1 MLKKIALL
9 LIIFA
14 SAFSGFAQPEW
25 RQIPANPNI
34 ESSNSYDIA
43 VGENGLYYAI
53 YTKYNNSTLVFD
65 IYFDYYTYQSGWNN
79 MLIAPTTNGFDI
91 TVKTIRSG
99 TNIYA
104 MANTSAGDELTV
116 FQISGNTAYQLLVN
130 NFTNFDPYSNWR
142 FKPGVSA
149 SEFYLTYVAGGN
161 TYLYEFDYNTVAWY
175 PRGNPFAP
183 QGILPSD
190 FDLYVNQD
198 SVFVAG
204 RYYAGGTDKIKLTVA
219 QKGIWTWN
227 DYGVAYSDVYAE
239 NAGVADTVTGYS
251 QFSIFGDGNDFKRFI
266 GYDQSLSEEIE
277 ITLANG
283 TYGASATVPLDY
295 DNNTL
300 FTFSDSHAYIMTT
313 ASNLSDNNVVYK
325 RPLNETGTWSLL
337 TSSGF
342 ALPSVTTSNKKI
354 KTHNTTERIAIAYQ
368 DFTPNPAEHVFLLTN
383 TPPVITDNGSASSDL
398 CSDMLTA
405 ALTSMLVH
413 DAEMDSVT
421 FVGVTS
427 TNASV
432 IDPAGVSVYIYN
444 NGNGNF
450 EIYADATVSSLSATE
465 NVSLVFTFTDGFDQ
479 IQHQV
484 DYVVN
489 PSPVVTWT
497 DDTLTFCSNGA
508 IVDLYDFVSQPGGEF
523 GVNESSYPGHYF
535 DPTTVA
541 DPLTFSMDLYYY
553 YSNGTCSSSTT
564 VTIEAWE
571 APSAAITTTPTT
583 NCTANDGTATLT
595 ITGGT
600 TPYTFVWN
608 VGNYIDPDL
617 YQLAAGSLHADVVD
631 ANGCITVADAVL
643 ENSGAPVTGV
653 VTPIDCYGNNNGA
666 IDLTVTGLVPPL
678 TVLWSNGYSTEDI
691 SNLQPGTHEV
701 WITDASGCSVSQSFV
716 VTQPDKLDL
725 ELYASG
731 TTCGLQEG
739 SANIN
744 WLQGGSQPY
753 SYLWEDGS
761 TTDNLINLAAG
772 IYSLTVTD
780 DNGCTVSDSVVVS
793 SYNSPYTTGYDITDV
808 YCNNTDGAIHIT
820 VWSQDTTT
828 QYEWSNGATTEDLTQ
843 LSAGSYT
850 LHLFNDSGCDN
861 YEFYTVETIAPDRQ
875 PICVVTVDSTTST
888 NLVVWEKTGDW
899 LIDHYN
905 IYRETTIA
913 GQYMLIDTVSNNN
926 LSVFNDV
933 VASPIERSWQY
944 RITAVNEC
952 GVESIPSEAHKTIH
966 LTTEDLGNGDFKI
979 IWNSYQGTVFTS
991 YNLYRYTTVAGWELV
1006 SVVPATDN
1014 SFIDTPLNTSG
1025 LDYMVDFDLE
1035 NGCTAD
1041 VIRAQ
1046 DFNSARSNKDKGQ
1059 FSAGDG
1065 TGNSN
1070 NGLIE
1075 TGFDNG
1081 TVQLYPNPVTGDNI
1095 FIKLTDIKTV
1105 NFELISIT
1113 GQLIDSGV
1121 MSEGITSLNTQQ
1133 LHPGLYILN
1142 LHNENERTGIRFIVE

>member
-9 LIIFA
+9 LII
-14 SAFSGFAQPEW
+14 SVPGFSGFSQSEW
-25 RQIPANPNI
+25 RQVPDNPSI
-34 ESSNSYDIA
+34 ESANSYDIA
-43 VGENGLYYAI
+43 IGESGMYYAV
-53 YTKYNNSTLVFD
+53 YTKYNDATSLFD

-79 MLIAPTTNGFDI
+79 MLVYPTTNGFDI
-91 TVKTIRSG
+91 NVKTIRSG

-149 SEFYLTYVAGGN
+149 SEFYLTYVAGGS

-190 FDLYVNQD
+190 FDVYVNQD

-227 DYGVAYSDVYAE
+227 DYGIAYTDVYAE
-239 NAGVADTVTGYS
+239 NAGVADTVTGFS

-277 ITLANG
+277 IVLANG
-283 TYGASATVPLDY
+283 TYGASSTVPLDY

-342 ALPSVTTSNKKI
+342 ALPSITTSNKKI
-354 KTHNTTERIAIAYQ
+354 KTHNATERVAIAYQ
-368 DFTPNPAEHVFLLTN
+368 DYAPTPAEHVFLLTN
-383 TPPVITDNGSASSDL
+383 TPPIITDNGSASSNL

-405 ALTSMLVH
+405 ALTSMLVY

-427 TNASV
+427 TNTSV

-450 EIYADATVSSLSATE
+450 EIFADATLSSVSAAE

-489 PSPVVTWT
+489 PTPEVIWT
-497 DDTLTFCSNGA
+497 DDTLTFCNNGD
-508 IVDLYDFVSQPGGEF
+508 IVDLYEYVSHSGGEF

-535 DPTTVA
+535 DPTSVT
-541 DPLTFSMDLYYY
+541 DPLNFSMELYYY
-553 YSNGTCSSSTT
+553 YSNGICSSSTI
-564 VTIEAWE
+564 VTIETWE
-571 APSAAITTTPTT
+571 APSATITTTPAT
-583 NCTANDGTATLT
+583 NCATNDGTATLA
-595 ITGGT
+595 ITGGL
-600 TPYTFVWN
+600 TPYNFVWSI
-608 VGNYIDPDL
+608 GNYMDL
-617 YQLAAGSLHADVVD
+617 ELFQLAPGSLHTDVVD
-631 ANGCITVADAVL
+631 ANGCITVADAIL
-643 ENSGAPVTGV
+643 ENAGASVTGV
-653 VTPIDCYGNNNGA
+653 VTPVDCHGNNNGA

-678 TVLWSNGYSTEDI
+678 TVLWSNGFSTEDI
-691 SNLQPGTHEV
+691 TNLQPGTHEV
-701 WITDASGCSVSQSFV
+701 WITDASGCSVSQSFI
-716 VTQPDKLDL
+716 VTQPDKLNL
-725 ELYASG
+725 ELYATG

-739 SANIN
+739 GTSIN
-744 WLQGGSQPY
+744 WLEGGVQPY
-753 SYLWEDGS
+753 TYLWENGS
-761 TTDNLINLAAG
+761 TADNLINLASG

-780 DNGCTVSDSVVVS
+780 NNGCTISDSVSVY
-793 SYNSPYTTGYDITDV
+793 SYNAPYTYNSLVTDAS
-808 YCNNTDGAIHIT
+808 CSNADGSIELE
-820 VWSQDTTT
+820 VWSPDSTT
-828 QYEWSNGATTEDLTQ
+828 QYEWSNGAATEDLSQ
-843 LSAGSYT
+843 LSAGNYT
-850 LHLFNDSGCDN
+850 LHLFNDAGCHN
-861 YEFYTVETIAPDRQ
+861 YEFYIVETIAPERQ

-888 NLVVWEKTGDW
+888 NLVVWEKTGDL
-899 LIDHYN
+899 LIDYYS
-905 IYRETTIA
+905 IYRETTIP
-913 GQYMLIDTVSNNN
+913 GQYLLIDTVSNNN
-926 LSVFNDV
+926 LSIFNDV
-933 VASPIERSWQY
+933 VASPVARSWQY

-979 IWNSYQGTVFTS
+979 IWNPYQGTAYTT
-991 YNLYRYTTVAGWELV
+991 YNLYRYTTSTGWELA
-1006 SVVPATDN
+1006 SIIPASGT
-1014 SFIDTPLNTSG
+1014 SFIDTPPNTIG

-1035 NGCTAD
+1035 NACTAD
-1041 VIRAQ
+1041 VTRAQ

-1065 TGNSN
+1065 TGDSN

-1075 TGFDNG
+1075 TIFDNG
-1081 TVQLYPNPVTGDNI
+1081 TVLLYPNPVAGDKI
-1095 FIKLTDIKTV
+1095 FIKLTDIKTL
-1105 NFELISIT
+1105 NFELVSIT
-1113 GQLIDSGV
+1113 GQLIDSGI
-1121 MSEGITSLNTQQ
+1121 MSEGITSLDTEQ
-1133 LHPGLYILN
+1133 LRPGLYILH
-1142 LHNENERTGIRFIVE
+1142 LRNENERTGIRFVIE